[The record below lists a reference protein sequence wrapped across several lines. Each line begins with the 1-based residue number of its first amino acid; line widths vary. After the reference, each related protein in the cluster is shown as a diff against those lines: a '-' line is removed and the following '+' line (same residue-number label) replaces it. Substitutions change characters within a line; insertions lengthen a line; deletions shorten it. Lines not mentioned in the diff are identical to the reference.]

1 MLMMTMMMLIA
12 DADDG
17 GDDAD
22 DVDKGC
28 LLVHIRFR
36 VSKTPTKEEVSIWS
50 QSPLLLLL

>member
-17 GDDAD
+17 GDDAY

-28 LLVHIRFR
+28 LLVRIR
-36 VSKTPTKEEVSIWS
+36 VS
-50 QSPLLLLL
+50 QSPIAAYMIDMGRIIRT

>member
-22 DVDKGC
+22 DVDQGIPLIC
-28 LLVHIRFR
+28 HGSHGYIRVNFFWP
-36 VSKTPTKEEVSIWS
+36 V
-50 QSPLLLLL
+50 